1 MKRQRSECLNFA
13 MPSKFGKPHNFSFFD
28 SFLLKLYF
36 RHLHE
41 SQNIS
46 NAGGKTPFGA
56 GARTPA
62 RLGGATPGRMSV
74 RAPARTPN
82 PYGGATPSQYPAAPP
97 SGYSLPPK
105 TPYGYQT
112 PSHRPPNFPPQPSGP
127 PGMNAD
133 RAAMIQQNAGGSG
146 WRNSGGW
153 P

>member
-1 MKRQRSECLNFA
+1 M
-13 MPSKFGKPHNFSFFD
+13 
-28 SFLLKLYF
+28 F

-41 SQNIS
+41 SQNITS
-46 NAGGKTPFGA
+46 AAAGGKTPFGA

-62 RLGGATPGRMSV
+62 RPGGATPGRMSV
-74 RAPARTPN
+74 RQPARTPN
-82 PYGGATPSQYPAAPP
+82 PYGGGVTPAPYTAPAP
-97 SGYSLPPK
+97 GYALPPQ

-112 PSHRPPNFPPQPSGP
+112 PSHRPPNFPPQPPGP

-146 WRNSGGW
+146 WGSTGW